1 MTKVSEAQIIP
12 IKPQNGLVAF
22 ASCVVD
28 DKLYIGSIGIYTKLN
43 GGSYRLTYPTKKIG
57 DKSINLVHP
66 ITQEA
71 GKAIEEAIIKKV
83 NELFYESQQGRTIS

>member
-1 MTKVSEAQIIP
+1 MTKVSEVQIIP

-43 GGSYRLTYPTKKIG
+43 GGGYRLTYPTKKIG
-57 DKSINLVHP
+57 DKNINLVHP